1 MTDLKGALMAAAE
14 EAEKMQQE
22 AEEKQARIEHLEELT
37 AKQQGKI
44 HELDSH
50 IDYIETEANTLKRKL
65 KDIATYMRSVASILS
80 ED

>member
-1 MTDLKGALMAAAE
+1 MADLKGALMAAAE

-37 AKQQGKI
+37 AKQQNKI
-44 HELDSH
+44 YDLESH
-50 IDYIETEANTLKRKL
+50 ITCIEDEVDTLRRKL
-65 KDIATYMRSVASILS
+65 KNAADCMRSAASILL